1 MSKVKLFR
9 YILLAVPLATVMLL
23 AGSCGGGGGGKGT
36 DPVKPETIVSVT
48 FKQPEVEA
56 TKGSQFINISSNGSW
71 ILSSS
76 QSWLKVSQSNGT
88 GSTSSVS
95 VSYDENTGSSSRTAI
110 LTLNCAGK
118 TATATLTQKGKG
130 EEPSPATSP
139 GWIELPELKS
149 GTGHK
154 FVTHSFTGKSLR
166 SFSYDWNSTDLV
178 ANWVA
183 YPLNKGLIGSGG
195 RSDAWGLDPKL
206 TSAEQPIL
214 ASGYKGSYDRGHQ
227 LPSADRLTYA
237 ENVKTFYYTNM
248 TPQMNAFNGQ
258 IWLTAESMVRGWSTS
273 SDTLYV
279 VTGCVVKGSSKKAYD
294 NNGKAVTVP
303 VAYYKAVVRYVKNS
317 TLGYSGYMGLAMY
330 FEHKSYSHS
339 NINNTMTDIVMSIDA
354 LEAKLGL
361 DLFPNLVTVAG
372 KSVSDQ
378 VEAEDPTKVSFWW

>member
-1 MSKVKLFR
+1 MKLFR

>member
-1 MSKVKLFR
+1 MKLFR
-9 YILLAVPLATVMLL
+9 YILLAVPLATTMLL

-95 VSYDENTGSSSRTAI
+95 VSYDENTGTSSRTAT
-110 LTLNCAGK
+110 LTLSCAGK
-118 TATATLTQKGKG
+118 SATATLTQKGK
-130 EEPSPATSP
+130 EETPVVVISK
-139 GWIELPELKS
+139 WLELPAIQT
-149 GTGHK
+149 GAGHK
-154 FVTHSFTGKSLR
+154 FVSHNFTNKNQR

-183 YPLNKGLIGSGG
+183 YPLNKGLIGSGS
-195 RSDAWGLDPKL
+195 RTDAWGYDPQL
-206 TSAEQPIL
+206 TTSEQPL
-214 ASGYKGSYDRGHQ
+214 LGSAYKGGYDRGHQ

-248 TPQMNAFNGQ
+248 TPQMNSFNGQ
-258 IWLTAESMVRGWSTS
+258 IWATAESMVRGWSS
-273 SDTLYV
+273 SCDTLYV
-279 VTGCVVKGSSKKAYD
+279 ITGCIVKGSSKKAYD

-303 VAYYKAVVRYVKNS
+303 VAYYKAVLRYMKGS
-317 TLGYSGYMGLAMY
+317 TLGYSGFMGLAMY
-330 FEHKSYSHS
+330 FEHKTYSHS
-339 NINNTMTDIVMSIDA
+339 NINNSMTDIVMSIDA
-354 LEAKLGL
+354 LEAKIGL

-372 KSVSDQ
+372 KTVSDQ